1 MNARVAEQPVAG
13 RILMDVPEAEYH
25 RRELGVASASVLKM
39 LREKTPA
46 HYRAWLDDANEDETP
61 SLLFGRAYH
70 CRVLQPNLFERTYT
84 VMPYFGDMR
93 SSKNRERREAWL
105 AERPGVLV
113 LSADDAARIE
123 SMHAALRR
131 HELAAAI
138 FAEGHA
144 EVTMRWTDPGTGV
157 ECKARHDWFRP
168 AALVADLKTTDDAG
182 PATFARSVDRYGYH
196 LQHAHYIE
204 GAAACGEPVPNFLI
218 VAQEKEPP
226 YLVAVYQIDAAA
238 EQRGYEL
245 RARGLQTLRHC
256 LDTDTWPGH
265 APGITELSLPA
276 WALKD

>member
-1 MNARVAEQPVAG
+1 MSARLAEQQATG
-13 RILMDVPEAEYH
+13 RVLMDVPEAEYH
-25 RRELGVASASVLKM
+25 RRELGVASATVLKM

-46 HYRAWLDDANEDETP
+46 HYRAWLDAAAEADTP

-70 CRVLQPNLFERTYT
+70 CRVLQPEVYARTYA
-84 VMPYFGDMR
+84 VMPAFGDMR
-93 SSKNRERREAWL
+93 SSTSRGRRDAWL
-105 AERPGVLV
+105 DQHPGMLF
-113 LSADDAARIE
+113 LSADDSERIE
-123 SMHAALRR
+123 AMHAALSR
-131 HELAAAI
+131 HPLAAGI

-144 EVTMRWTDPGTGV
+144 EVTMRWTDPETSV

-168 AALVADLKTTDDAG
+168 AELVADLKSTDDAG
-182 PATFARSVDRYGYH
+182 PAAFARSVDRYGYH

-204 GAAACGEPVPNFLI
+204 GAIACGEAVPNFLI

-238 EQRGYEL
+238 ELRGYEL